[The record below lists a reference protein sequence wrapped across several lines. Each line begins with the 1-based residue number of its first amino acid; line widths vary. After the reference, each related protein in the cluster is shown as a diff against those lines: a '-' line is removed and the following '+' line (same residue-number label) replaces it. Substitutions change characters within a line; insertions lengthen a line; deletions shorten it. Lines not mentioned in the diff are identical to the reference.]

1 MSDTAAQF
9 ASFLKQEAIEIIDAL
24 REYNADVK
32 IVDIEIDSGFP
43 IYYFKPSVGLR
54 IQTIVDLKSEIMTEL
69 GEEVDIFTDL
79 SKSAVGIKVLMPIAV
94 SLRNINYNLSYDDL
108 EEQYLAAAIDLVAA
122 KQTVSSELFR
132 QKFQIGYTL
141 AENIIDKLEE
151 KGIVGPFRG
160 VDPREIYIT
169 PDKRIIEPLPNNDGG
184 SNDEIEHQFSPIS
197 DETQVPFKPDEY
209 KAESEPLN
217 SIETEQ
223 QQNDDPTKVIK
234 LIATIFLGWSG
245 IHKFMD
251 GKYAL
256 GVLYLLTFGVFCLG
270 WFLDVLLQIINI
282 CTFKPII
289 KNQSTNLYQPTVNQP
304 PYVIKNNNPIDYMSG
319 IEFEYFIA
327 ELLKQRGFY
336 NVRVTE
342 ASGDYG
348 VDIVAMKEGHIW
360 AIQCKKYSGS
370 VGVSAVQEVF
380 SGKQFYNCDKA
391 VVITNSTF
399 TQSARNLALKTN
411 VELWDKNILELLLC
425 Q

>member
-1 MSDTAAQF
+1 M
-9 ASFLKQEAIEIIDAL
+9 
-24 REYNADVK
+24 
-32 IVDIEIDSGFP
+32 DIEIDSGFP

-234 LIATIFLGWSG
+234 LIATIF
-245 IHKFMD
+245 
-251 GKYAL
+251 
-256 GVLYLLTFGVFCLG
+256 
-270 WFLDVLLQIINI
+270 
-282 CTFKPII
+282 
-289 KNQSTNLYQPTVNQP
+289 
-304 PYVIKNNNPIDYMSG
+304 
-319 IEFEYFIA
+319 
-327 ELLKQRGFY
+327 
-336 NVRVTE
+336 
-342 ASGDYG
+342 
-348 VDIVAMKEGHIW
+348 
-360 AIQCKKYSGS
+360 
-370 VGVSAVQEVF
+370 
-380 SGKQFYNCDKA
+380 
-391 VVITNSTF
+391 
-399 TQSARNLALKTN
+399 
-411 VELWDKNILELLLC
+411 
-425 Q
+425 